1 MMGWSIHVALRLVVY
16 VAVQHGLKYRQLN
29 AAIKW
34 FLLLCS
40 NLEAA
45 F

>member
-1 MMGWSIHVALRLVVY
+1 MVERSVHVALPLVIH
-16 VAVQHGLKYRQLN
+16 VAVQHGLKYRQLSF
-29 AAIKW
+29 AIKG

>member
-1 MMGWSIHVALRLVVY
+1 LRCLAVY
-16 VAVQHGLKYRQLN
+16 VALQHGLKYRQLSF
-29 AAIKW
+29 AIKG

-45 F
+45 V

>member
-1 MMGWSIHVALRLVVY
+1 MGGRFTIALPLVVY
-16 VAVQHGLKYRQLN
+16 VAVQHGLKYRQLVF
-29 AAIKW
+29 AGKG

-40 NLEAA
+40 NLEPV